1 MQGVSKV
8 KALRITGTVFQN
20 AVALLSILPHVDNP
34 SGFGYPSAQSRTA
47 QDSSRSPAGDN
58 REIGASPMQPPLP

>member
-20 AVALLSILPHVDNP
+20 AVALHGVARPLAKI
-34 SGFGYPSAQSRTA
+34 R
-47 QDSSRSPAGDN
+47 PA
-58 REIGASPMQPPLP
+58 SHP